1 VATGGAGRHTGAR
14 DHVTVGRRTPE
25 AAATHRKETQTS
37 ANARKKKVKKRGE
50 KMDEKT
56 DDTARLKHTRRFLGS
71 FVAVRGEKSEKKE
84 SL

>member
-1 VATGGAGRHTGAR
+1 V
-14 DHVTVGRRTPE
+14 
-25 AAATHRKETQTS
+25 
-37 ANARKKKVKKRGE
+37 KKRGEKRGE

-56 DDTARLKHTRRFLGS
+56 EDNARLKHTRRFWEA